1 MTPELVDLEVGGMT
15 CAVCAGRIERRLNK
29 LDGVEASV
37 NDATERARVSFDP
50 AKADPA
56 ALVAAVEAIGYSAAL
71 PRATASAS
79 ERATQV
85 APGSARLEGW
95 KPGSRPR
102 ASGGSRSARPG
113 APRDQERGLAQG
125 RSRGTS

>member
-1 MTPELVDLEVGGMT
+1 MT

-56 ALVAAVEAIGYSAAL
+56 ALVAA
-71 PRATASAS
+71 
-79 ERATQV
+79 
-85 APGSARLEGW
+85 LE
-95 KPGSRPR
+95 
-102 ASGGSRSARPG
+102 RSAIRRRCR
-113 APRDQERGLAQG
+113 APRLA
-125 RSRGTS
+125 RANARR

>member
-1 MTPELVDLEVGGMT
+1 MT

-56 ALVAAVEAIGYSAAL
+56 ALVAS
-71 PRATASAS
+71 
-79 ERATQV
+79 
-85 APGSARLEGW
+85 
-95 KPGSRPR
+95 
-102 ASGGSRSARPG
+102 
-113 APRDQERGLAQG
+113 
-125 RSRGTS
+125 SRGDRLFGGAAARHG